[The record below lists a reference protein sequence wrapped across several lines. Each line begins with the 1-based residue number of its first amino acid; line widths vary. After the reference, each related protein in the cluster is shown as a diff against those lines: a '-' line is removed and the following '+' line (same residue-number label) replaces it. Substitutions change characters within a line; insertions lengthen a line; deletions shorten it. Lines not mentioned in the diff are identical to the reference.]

1 MVFIF
6 LSCHEKALVEKE
18 FLRENSKR
26 SCESQITTQTLK
38 FILSDKLSAQY
49 FVCAL
54 FFHVIFFMHV
64 QLFCVYSCL
73 KFCSMQF
80 IFIKKVYLKVIR
92 HYVYLQLGTVLFLSV

>member
-54 FFHVIFFMHV
+54 FFMSYSLCMCNCFVSIHV
-64 QLFCVYSCL
+64 
-73 KFCSMQF
+73 
-80 IFIKKVYLKVIR
+80 
-92 HYVYLQLGTVLFLSV
+92 